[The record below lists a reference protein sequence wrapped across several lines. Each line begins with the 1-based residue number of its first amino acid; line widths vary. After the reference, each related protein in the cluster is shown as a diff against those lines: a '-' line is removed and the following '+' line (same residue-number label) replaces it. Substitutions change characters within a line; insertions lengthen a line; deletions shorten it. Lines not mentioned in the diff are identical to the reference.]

1 MLNYISVGKKDDNED
16 SALMNVTT
24 GNWLT
29 YFVLFDFHFQLD
41 KLYMYII
48 INTEQ
53 NVLLSLVI
61 L

>member
-29 YFVLFDFHFQLD
+29 YFVLFDFHFKLD
-41 KLYMYII
+41 KLYMYFI
-48 INTEQ
+48 INT
-53 NVLLSLVI
+53 
-61 L
+61 

>member
-1 MLNYISVGKKDDNED
+1 MLNYISVGKKGDNED

-48 INTEQ
+48 INT
-53 NVLLSLVI
+53 
-61 L
+61 